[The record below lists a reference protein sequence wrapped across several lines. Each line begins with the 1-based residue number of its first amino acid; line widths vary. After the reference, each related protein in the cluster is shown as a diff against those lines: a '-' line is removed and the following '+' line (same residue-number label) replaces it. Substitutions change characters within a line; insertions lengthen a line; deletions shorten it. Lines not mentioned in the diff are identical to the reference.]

1 MLQALELE
9 KLDVSGD
16 GDGGGCD
23 GGDGGGP
30 CCGLAVAQA
39 TYKNIHRQR
48 LLTLF
53 PNISLWLI
61 NASEEIRIQR
71 VQRRR
76 RRSDDDDE
84 DDDGLVTT
92 TGPTIAAAT
101 MAATMTVCKESR
113 GVQAVDVE
121 WVLRHSSGFE
131 EPTHECIVLQNN
143 DDMNPLTLL
152 QSIDDILSKT

>member
-16 GDGGGCD
+16 G
-23 GGDGGGP
+23 GGDGGP

-76 RRSDDDDE
+76 RRCDDDDE